1 MKQLILSFSVL
12 VLLSLNSYGEEPA
25 AEASESS
32 IVSTQNDTAAAPKRP
47 RLKFKGKGP
56 TCLCA
61 DGLSEKDI
69 LQQQLNSQRPQQSK
83 I

>member
-1 MKQLILSFSVL
+1 MRKFLILAGVL
-12 VLLSLNSYGEEPA
+12 MAVSLTGYAEEPIVA
-25 AEASESS
+25 NADEQLEAIQDKATS
-32 IVSTQNDTAAAPKRP
+32 PKKP

-69 LQQQLNSQRPQQSK
+69 LQQQLNKQTQQSK